1 MVAARRRWKSPR
13 THAEFS
19 SVVGVTT
26 TDASHTVDVLL
37 SDKTLGI
44 NQTAHR
50 TPLSRSNA
58 VISLVRSI
66 GARNSGRGG
75 VLSVAGVPARPQHG
89 ESVQNLVDGVL
100 VTVLG
105 IFVVV
110 VVAAVSLARR
120 RRRAVAASR
129 SCDDYNDF
137 DDDCVELAEFVTEMD
152 NSSHDD
158 AEMTRHGTSSPAAW
172 SVEDGEDGGDVL
184 ADITSL
190 TRLCERSPSSV
201 ASSVTSGDTPS
212 DTPLNW
218 QTFPDV

>member
-1 MVAARRRWKSPR
+1 MCCRDVVVAARRRWKSPR
-13 THAEFS
+13 THTEFS
-19 SVVGVTT
+19 SVT

-37 SDKTLGI
+37 SDKTLRI
-44 NQTAHR
+44 NQTAYR

-66 GARNSGRGG
+66 GARNSGTGG
-75 VLSVAGVPARPQHG
+75 VLSVAGVPARPHHG

-105 IFVVV
+105 IFVVI

-129 SCDDYNDF
+129 SCDDYDF
-137 DDDCVELAEFVTEMD
+137 DDDCVELAEFVTELD
-152 NSSHDD
+152 DD

-172 SVEDGEDGGDVL
+172 SIEDGGEVLCDV
-184 ADITSL
+184 TSL
-190 TRLCERSPSSV
+190 TPLCERSPSSV
-201 ASSVTSGDTPS
+201 TSSMTSGSSPS
-212 DTPLNW
+212 DTPLHW
-218 QTFPDV
+218 QTLPDV